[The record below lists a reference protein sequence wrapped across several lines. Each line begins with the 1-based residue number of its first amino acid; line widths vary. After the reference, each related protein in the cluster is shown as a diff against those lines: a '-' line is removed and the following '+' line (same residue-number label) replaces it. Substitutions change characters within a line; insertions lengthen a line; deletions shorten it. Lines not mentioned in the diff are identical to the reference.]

1 MNKIFNKLN
10 NNLFKIGDN
19 YVCISDEG
27 IKKGDWVLEI
37 LNKVIFRAI
46 NEGNDYN
53 NYSFKKVAFSTQ
65 LIHESIPVLDI
76 STTDNIEELSDINSV
91 GNGGIINY
99 QRKSGFI
106 DGYKKAKES
115 FKYTDNHIVKAIAF
129 GFGICKKEGRAP
141 FDKETIS
148 FIQSLQQPKEIY
160 SIEVEYEEYTE
171 ENTGTELKWI
181 NTRPVVL
188 NGKIKCKINYAL

>member
-1 MNKIFNKLN
+1 MNKIFNNLN

-19 YVCISDEG
+19 YVCINNEG

-65 LIHESIPVLDI
+65 FIHESIPVLDI
-76 STTDNIEELSDINSV
+76 NTTDNIEELSLYI
-91 GNGGIINY
+91 
-99 QRKSGFI
+99 K
-106 DGYKKAKES
+106 
-115 FKYTDNHIVKAIAF
+115 
-129 GFGICKKEGRAP
+129 
-141 FDKETIS
+141 
-148 FIQSLQQPKEIY
+148 SLQQPKEIQ

-171 ENTGTELKWI
+171 ENTGNELKWI
-181 NTRPVVL
+181 NTRPVTL
-188 NGKIKCKINYAL
+188 PNGKIKCKINYIL